1 MAYRLLARNQ
11 PVPQPVALAAQGE
24 FLNIFLYKLMCFG

>member
-11 PVPQPVALAAQGE
+11 AVPQQVALAAQGE
-24 FLNIFLYKLMCFG
+24 FLNISQYISL